1 MTTDDVKDALTNYH
15 SYKRRYDQAQLEL
28 IAIIAKQTKAGGSI
42 IKMPEQPTDRTH
54 FQLECIAQKDEINH
68 KARYWRDMIY
78 LAEAFIKQLDGETKT
93 VVIDKYI
100 KKMNWYDIE
109 AKYNITRQA
118 IEKSINKAIEKYAKK
133 EENQ

>member
-15 SYKRRYDQAQLEL
+15 SYKRRLDQANLEL

-78 LAEAFIKQLDGETKT
+78 LAEAFIRSLREPYQSM
-93 VVIDKYI
+93 VRDKYI
-100 KKMNWYDIE
+100 ERLCDYRMM
-109 AKYNITRQA
+109 
-118 IEKSINKAIEKYAKK
+118 EKYAYDRRQIQRIIKRLIERYV
-133 EENQ
+133 EET

>member
-54 FQLECIAQKDEINH
+54 FQLEYIAQKDEINH
-68 KARYWRDMIY
+68 KARYWRDMNY
-78 LAEAFIKQLDGETKT
+78 LAEAFIRQLDGEIKT

>member
-15 SYKRRYDQAQLEL
+15 SYKRRLEQANLEL
-28 IAIIAKQTKAGGSI
+28 IAVIAKQTKAGGSI

-54 FQLECIAQKDEINH
+54 FQLECIAQKDEINN
-68 KARYWRDMIY
+68 KARYWRDMVY
-78 LAEAFIKQLDGETKT
+78 LAEAFIRQLDGETKT

>member
-68 KARYWRDMIY
+68 KARYWRDMVY
-78 LAEAFIKQLDGETKT
+78 LAEAFIRSLREPYQSM
-93 VVIDKYI
+93 VRDKYI
-100 KKMNWYDIE
+100 
-109 AKYNITRQA
+109 
-118 IEKSINKAIEKYAKK
+118 EKLCDYRMKEKYHYEGRQIRRIIKRLI
-133 EENQ
+133 ERYVEQT

>member
-68 KARYWRDMIY
+68 KARYWRDMNY
-78 LAEAFIKQLDGETKT
+78 LAEAFIRSLREPYQSM
-93 VVIDKYI
+93 VRDKYI
-100 KKMNWYDIE
+100 NKKCDYYMQSEYNYDRMRIHR
-109 AKYNITRQA
+109 IIRRL
-118 IEKSINKAIEKYAKK
+118 IEKYV
-133 EENQ
+133 EEN

>member
-78 LAEAFIKQLDGETKT
+78 LAEAFIRSLREPYQSM
-93 VVIDKYI
+93 VRDKYI
-100 KKMNWYDIE
+100 NKKCDYHMIVTYHYDRMQIHRIV
-109 AKYNITRQA
+109 KRL
-118 IEKSINKAIEKYAKK
+118 IEKYV
-133 EENQ
+133 EEN

>member
-78 LAEAFIKQLDGETKT
+78 LAEAFIKQLDSEIKT
-93 VVIDKYI
+93 VMIDKYI
-100 KKMNWYDIE
+100 KKMNWYDLE

-133 EENQ
+133 EEN

>member
-68 KARYWRDMIY
+68 KARYWRDMVY
-78 LAEAFIKQLDGETKT
+78 LAEAFIRSLREPYQSM
-93 VVIDKYI
+93 VRDKYI
-100 KKMNWYDIE
+100 ERLCDYRMM
-109 AKYNITRQA
+109 
-118 IEKSINKAIEKYAKK
+118 EKYAYESRQIRRIIKRLI
-133 EENQ
+133 ERYVDQT

>member
-15 SYKRRYDQAQLEL
+15 SYKRRLEQANLEL

-54 FQLECIAQKDEINH
+54 FQLECIAQKDEINN

-78 LAEAFIKQLDGETKT
+78 LAEAFIKALPNTPLPYHDIVT
-93 VVIDKYI
+93 DKYI
-100 KKMNWYDIE
+100 NRMCDYKLEVKYSYERTQIWRIIKHAIKKYVD
-109 AKYNITRQA
+109 
-118 IEKSINKAIEKYAKK
+118 
-133 EENQ
+133 EN

>member
-68 KARYWRDMIY
+68 KARYWRDMVY
-78 LAEAFIKQLDGETKT
+78 LAEAFIRSLREPYQSM
-93 VVIDKYI
+93 VRDKYI
-100 KKMNWYDIE
+100 NKKCDYYMQSEYNYDRMRIHR
-109 AKYNITRQA
+109 IIRRL
-118 IEKSINKAIEKYAKK
+118 IEKYV
-133 EENQ
+133 EEN

>member
-28 IAIIAKQTKAGGSI
+28 IAIVTKQTKAGGSI

-68 KARYWRDMIY
+68 KARYWRDMVY
-78 LAEAFIKQLDGETKT
+78 LAEAFIRSLREPYQSM
-93 VVIDKYI
+93 VRDKYI
-100 KKMNWYDIE
+100 ERLCDYRMM
-109 AKYNITRQA
+109 
-118 IEKSINKAIEKYAKK
+118 EKYAYEGRQIRRIIKRLI
-133 EENQ
+133 ERYVEQT

>member
-28 IAIIAKQTKAGGSI
+28 IAIVAKQTKAGGSI

-78 LAEAFIKQLDGETKT
+78 LAEAFIRSLREPYASM
-93 VVIDKYI
+93 VRDKYI
-100 KKMNWYDIE
+100 ERLCDYRMM
-109 AKYNITRQA
+109 
-118 IEKSINKAIEKYAKK
+118 EKYAYESRQIRRIIKRLI
-133 EENQ
+133 ERYVEQT

>member
-15 SYKRRYDQAQLEL
+15 SYKRRLDQANLEL

-54 FQLECIAQKDEINH
+54 FQLTCIAQKDEINH

-78 LAEAFIKQLDGETKT
+78 LAEAFIRSLREPYASM
-93 VVIDKYI
+93 VRDKYI
-100 KKMNWYDIE
+100 ERLRDYRM
-109 AKYNITRQA
+109 T
-118 IEKSINKAIEKYAKK
+118 EKYHYEGRQIRRIVNRLI
-133 EENQ
+133 EEYVEQT

>member
-78 LAEAFIKQLDGETKT
+78 LAEAFIRSLPNKPLRYQDILT
-93 VVIDKYI
+93 DKYI
-100 KKMNWYDIE
+100 NRLCDYKMEIKYSYDRKQLWRIIR
-109 AKYNITRQA
+109 N
-118 IEKSINKAIEKYAKK
+118 AIEKYV
-133 EENQ
+133 EES

>member
-68 KARYWRDMIY
+68 KARYWRDMNY
-78 LAEAFIKQLDGETKT
+78 LAEAFIRSLREPYQSM
-93 VVIDKYI
+93 VRDKYI
-100 KKMNWYDIE
+100 ERLCDYRMM
-109 AKYNITRQA
+109 
-118 IEKSINKAIEKYAKK
+118 EKYAYESRQIRRIIKRLI
-133 EENQ
+133 ERYVDQT